1 MRLTPPLY
9 STRVARHWVAS
20 EVRTR
25 LCVGVVGMEDF
36 YGPLFD
42 IEVFGAEKAVM
53 KVLIFQGNRFSD
65 ERARGER

>member
-1 MRLTPPLY
+1 MGRC
-9 STRVARHWVAS
+9 